1 MIHDDLPYIDD
12 SSSRRGQPSSHE
24 LYGTDMAILAG
35 DALLSRAFQ
44 HIVSH
49 TPSQLVPQPRL
60 LRVVEEIARSVG
72 SSGMAAGQFLEI
84 EGDSAARESKCGQ
97 LGQCSAVCGGLLGGA
112 SDDEIERLREYGRIV
127 GVLYRVVED
136 TVEGKTDSKVAMEIA
151 EQLKSRAKKELNAFQ
166 KYGDKVLPLHSFV
179 DYAAERL

>member
-1 MIHDDLPYIDD
+1 
-12 SSSRRGQPSSHE
+12 
-24 LYGTDMAILAG
+24 MAILAG

-49 TPSQLVPQPRL
+49 TPSQLVPHPRL
-60 LRVVEEIARSVG
+60 LRVVQEIARSVG

-84 EGDSAARESKCGQ
+84 EGGSAARESKCGQ
-97 LGQCSAVCGGLLGGA
+97 LGRCSAVCGGLLGGA
-112 SDDEIERLREYGRIV
+112 SDDEIERLGEYGRIV

-136 TVEGKTDSKVAMEIA
+136 ILEGKSTDSKAAMEIA
-151 EQLKSRAKKELNAFQ
+151 EELKSRAKKELDAFQ
-166 KYGDKVLPLHSFV
+166 KYGDKVLPLHSFL